1 MMNVLG
7 QTAVGHTPGPS
18 LNCFGMFPAKAYVY
32 EYKVLLSPHDSAQ
45 GTKKR

>member
-18 LNCFGMFPAKAYVY
+18 LNCFGMFLAKAYVY
-32 EYKVLLSPHDSAQ
+32 EYKVLLSPHDSVQ